1 MLNKKNKEILTNFTP
16 SNEYEATLNA
26 LASGSKISLDSLQ
39 KEIQGGSKW
48 ATNQFAKKALPS
60 IEKLSEEIWIDNSDF
75 DQTEIRNE
83 LINIIDYFGSVK
95 EVQRAIIDIY
105 GENKAKI

>member
-39 KEIQGGSKW
+39 KEI
-48 ATNQFAKKALPS
+48 
-60 IEKLSEEIWIDNSDF
+60 
-75 DQTEIRNE
+75 
-83 LINIIDYFGSVK
+83 
-95 EVQRAIIDIY
+95 
-105 GENKAKI
+105 